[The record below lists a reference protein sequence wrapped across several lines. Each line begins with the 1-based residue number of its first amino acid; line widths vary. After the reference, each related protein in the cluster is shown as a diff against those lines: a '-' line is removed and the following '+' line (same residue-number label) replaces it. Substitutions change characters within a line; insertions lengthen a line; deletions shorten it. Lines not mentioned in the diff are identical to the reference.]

1 MRGKLLEIAKTI
13 YVDIISRDISLS
25 VCLSLPSHCW
35 EWLITTANW
44 AYLNMKSDKQ
54 LVISGNV
61 EENMRK
67 KASWSFAAIAPQLT
81 INLARTL
88 MNSGIS
94 SFPGKIC
101 RVQAVEIDRAV

>member
-1 MRGKLLEIAKTI
+1 
-13 YVDIISRDISLS
+13 
-25 VCLSLPSHCW
+25 
-35 EWLITTANW
+35 
-44 AYLNMKSDKQ
+44 MKSDKK

-67 KASWSFAAIAPQLT
+67 KVSRSFPSIAPQLT

-94 SFPGKIC
+94 SFPGEIC
-101 RVQAVEIDRAV
+101 RVSAFRRDR